1 MQDGLC
7 RDVMEKEISVAEMVI
22 SLSFDVNVLFLFFKI
37 FKIYSLMREAETQA
51 EGETDSPR
59 GQMQDWIPGP
69 QGHNL
74 SQRQN
79 LNH

>member
-22 SLSFDVNVLFLFFKI
+22 SLSFDVNVLFLFLRF

-51 EGETDSPR
+51 EGETGSPR

-69 QGHNL
+69 QGHTL
-74 SQRQN
+74 SQGQT